1 VENGDFNWVTQH
13 FIAFAS
19 PQEPEFAPSPT
30 KKTISNSLSMESVLS
45 EPSTPPSSRTL
56 PRTFRH
62 VLHYFTTHH
71 VGLVVRLNSPLYE
84 KKWFT
89 DRGIEHVDMEFE
101 DGTCPDLSTVKEFLI
116 KAQSIIDEQS
126 PSSWRWCLTVEVV
139 AVHCKAGLGRTG
151 CLIGAY
157 LIYKYGFTA
166 VECIAYMRI
175 LRPGPLHSPRLAN
188 ARNGGWTTTTLA
200 THQPTPFPHMD
211 SCGLTSLAEKTRRL
225 VPERVLL
232 DSATKSPW
240 RDREH
245 HARYP
250 SPRADTRT
258 TAQDA

>member
-19 PQEPEFAPSPT
+19 PQEVDFSTTT
-30 KKTISNSLSMESVLS
+30 KNISNSGSMSSALE

-56 PRTFRH
+56 PRPFRH

-71 VGLVVRLNSPLYE
+71 VGMVVRLNSPLYE
-84 KKWFT
+84 KRWFT

-101 DGTCPDLSTVKEFLI
+101 DGTCPDLSTVKAFLI
-116 KAQSIIDEQS
+116 KAQSIIEEQS
-126 PSSWRWCLTVEVV
+126 LVLTLGMILTVEVV

-175 LRPGPLHSPRLAN
+175 LRPGPPPKPSQPRLTSS
-188 ARNGGWTTTTLA
+188 RYGSRSTTTLV
-200 THQPTPFPHMD
+200 TYQSTPLPHLD
-211 SCGLTSLAEKTRRL
+211 SLGPQSLTEKTSLIQKCI
-225 VPERVLL
+225 VL
-232 DSATKSPW
+232 DSATQSPW
-240 RDREH
+240 RNRE
-245 HARYP
+245 
-250 SPRADTRT
+250 
-258 TAQDA
+258 